1 MPVSGANKQ
10 AGTVPTATYRVQV
23 SPSFDLR
30 QTAAIA
36 PYLADLGVTH
46 LYSSPLLQ
54 ATPGSQHGYDVVDH
68 SRTNAELGGAEAR
81 RALSGALHAHGLGL
95 VLDIV
100 PNHMGVAEA
109 SINRWWWDV
118 LRLGPQSAYA
128 RYFDIDWS
136 RGRLLLPVLGDGP
149 DELHQLR
156 VEDGELRYYDHR
168 FPLAVG
174 TGEDAPRHV
183 HDHQHY
189 ELVSWRRGDG
199 ELNYRRFFA
208 ISTLAGLRVQEPE
221 VFAATH
227 REVLS
232 WVAAGEVD
240 ALRVDHPDGLADPT
254 EYLVRLAAA
263 VPNRWIVVEKI
274 TETGE
279 DLPAGWPVAGSTGYD
294 ALPTVDGVFV
304 DPAARQAFD
313 DLQTELAG
321 PQPAWPDLVHDCK
334 VDVATGMLRTELHRL
349 ARIADIAQ
357 AEPAFAELLACF
369 PVYRSYLPHAGAEHL
384 ETAVAQA
391 KQRRPDLAATID
403 ALTVR
408 LAKPTDELAVRF
420 AQLSGA
426 VMAKGVED
434 TAYYRYTRFVA
445 ANEVGGD
452 PGRFGLP
459 VSEFHHALEHRQ
471 DRYPT
476 GMTTLSTHDTKRS
489 EDVRARLAVLSE
501 MPTAWREA
509 VLRWN
514 EKSPLS
520 DGTFAHLIWQ
530 TAIGAWPIE
539 PERLRA
545 YLQKAAREA
554 RTGTSWNEPNI
565 EFEDAVNSVVDRIYG
580 DLHDEITEF
589 ANRITPFG
597 WSNSLSAKLVQLTM
611 PGIPDVYQGTELWDN
626 SLVDPDNRR
635 PVDFAHRAAMLA
647 EIGDTTAPVDASG
660 AAKLL
665 VTAKA
670 LRLRRDEPERFT
682 EYRPLSAEG
691 PAAQHVL
698 AFDRGGAIT
707 VATRLP
713 ATLADSGGWRDTA
726 LTLSAG
732 DWVDVLTGRRA
743 TGSVAEM
750 LDRYPVALLTRG

>member
-1 MPVSGANKQ
+1 MPASGANHRS
-10 AGTVPTATYRVQV
+10 TVPGATYRVQI

-54 ATPGSQHGYDVVDH
+54 ANPGSQHGYDVVDH
-68 SRTNAELGGAEAR
+68 SRTNIELGGAEAR
-81 RALSGALHAHGLGL
+81 RALTGSLHAHGLGL

-109 SINRWWWDV
+109 AVNRWWWDV
-118 LRLGPQSAYA
+118 LMLGPQSAYA

-156 VEDGELRYYDHR
+156 VEEGELRYYDHR

-174 TGEDAPRHV
+174 TGDGSPRYV

-189 ELVSWRRGDG
+189 ELVSWRRGDA

-208 ISTLAGLRVQEPE
+208 VSTLAGLRVEEPE
-221 VFAATH
+221 VFAASH
-227 REVLS
+227 REVLN
-232 WVAAGEVD
+232 WVADGEVD

-279 DLPAGWPVAGSTGYD
+279 DLPTGWPVAGTTGYD
-294 ALPTVDGVFV
+294 ALPIVDGVFV
-304 DPAARQAFD
+304 DPAAQQAFD

-334 VDVATGMLRTELHRL
+334 LDVATGMFHAELHRL
-349 ARIADIAQ
+349 GRLAEIPG
-357 AEPAFAELLACF
+357 AEPALAELLACF
-369 PVYRSYLPHAGAEHL
+369 PVYRSYFPHAGAEHL
-384 ETAVAQA
+384 ETAVTQA

-403 ALTVR
+403 ALVER
-408 LAKPTDELAVRF
+408 LTKPGDELAIRF
-420 AQLSGA
+420 AQQSGA

-445 ANEVGGD
+445 GNEVGGD

-459 VSEFHHALEHRQ
+459 VADFHRTLQHRQ
-471 DRYPT
+471 DRYPA

-501 MPTAWREA
+501 VPDAWRET

-514 EKSPLS
+514 TSAPLP
-520 DGTFAHLIWQ
+520 DGAFAHLLWQ
-530 TAIGAWPIE
+530 TVVGAWPIE

-554 RTGTSWNEPNI
+554 RTSTSWNDPNA

-580 DLHDEITEF
+580 DLHGEIADF
-589 ANRITPFG
+589 AERITPFG
-597 WSNSLSAKLVQLTM
+597 WSNSLSAKLIQLTM
-611 PGIPDVYQGTELWDN
+611 PGIPDVYQGSELWDY

-635 PVDFAHRAAMLA
+635 PVDFAHRAAVLA
-647 EIGDTTAPVDASG
+647 EIGDTTPPVDASG
-660 AAKLL
+660 TAKLL
-665 VTAKA
+665 VTATA
-670 LRLRRDEPERFT
+670 LRLRRDTPGRFT
-682 EYRPLSAEG
+682 EYRPLAAEG
-691 PAAQHVL
+691 PAAAHVL

-713 ATLADSGGWRDTA
+713 ATLADSGGWRDTSLA
-726 LTLSAG
+726 LPAG
-732 DWVDVLTGRRA
+732 DWVDVLTGHRA
-743 TGSVAEM
+743 ARSVGEM
-750 LDRYPVALLTRG
+750 LDRYPVALLARD

>member
-1 MPVSGANKQ
+1 MPASAANV
-10 AGTVPTATYRVQV
+10 AGNVPTATYRVQI

-36 PYLADLGVTH
+36 PYLADLGVSH

-54 ATPGSQHGYDVVDH
+54 AAPGSQHGYDVVDH
-68 SRTNAELGGAEAR
+68 SRTSVELGGAEAR
-81 RALSGALHAHGLGL
+81 RELTGALHAHGLGL

-109 SINRWWWDV
+109 AANRWWWDV
-118 LRLGPQSAYA
+118 LLLGPQSAYA

-156 VEDGELRYYDHR
+156 VEDGELRYYEHR

-174 TGEDAPRHV
+174 TNQGSPRQV

-208 ISTLAGLRVQEPE
+208 ISTLAGLRVEEPE
-221 VFAATH
+221 VFEATH

-232 WVAAGEVD
+232 WVADGEVD
-240 ALRVDHPDGLADPT
+240 AIRVDHPDGLTDPT
-254 EYLVRLAAA
+254 DYLIRLSGAL
-263 VPNRWIVVEKI
+263 PNRWIVVEKI
-274 TETGE
+274 TEPGE
-279 DLPAGWPVAGSTGYD
+279 DLPAGWPVAGTTGYD

-313 DLQTELAG
+313 DLQTAIAG
-321 PQPAWPDLVHDCK
+321 PQPGWAELVHDCK
-334 VDVATGMLRTELHRL
+334 LDVATGMFRTELHRL
-349 ARIADIAQ
+349 GRIADIPD
-357 AEPAFAELLACF
+357 AEPALAELLACF
-369 PVYRSYLPHAGAEHL
+369 PVYRSYLPHAGLEHL
-384 ETAVAQA
+384 ETAVTQA
-391 KQRRPDLAATID
+391 KQRRPELATTID
-403 ALTVR
+403 ALAVR
-408 LAKPTDELAVRF
+408 LAKPADELAVRF
-420 AQLSGA
+420 AQQSGA

-452 PGRFGLP
+452 PGRFGLSVP
-459 VSEFHHALEHRQ
+459 EFHAALGHRQ
-471 DRYPT
+471 QRYPA
-476 GMTTLSTHDTKRS
+476 GMTTLSTHDTKRG

-501 MPTAWREA
+501 LPAAWRET

-514 EKSPLS
+514 EKLPLP
-520 DGTFAHLIWQ
+520 DGAFAHLLWQ
-530 TAIGAWPIE
+530 TVVGTWPIE

-554 RTGTSWNEPNI
+554 RTSTSWNQPNA
-565 EFEDAVNSVVDRIYG
+565 EFENAVNSVVDRIYA

-589 ANRITPFG
+589 ADRIRPFG

-635 PVDFAHRAAMLA
+635 PVDFAHRASMLA
-647 EIGDTTAPVDASG
+647 EIGGTTPPVDASG
-660 AAKLL
+660 ATKLH
-665 VTAKA
+665 VTTRA
-670 LRLRRDEPERFT
+670 LRLRRDEPDRFT
-682 EYRPLSAEG
+682 EYRPLHAEG

-713 ATLADSGGWRDTA
+713 ATLADSGGWRDTT
-726 LTLSAG
+726 LTLPAG
-732 DWVDVLTGRRA
+732 RWTDVLTGRPGTA
-743 TGSVAEM
+743 ALAQL
-750 LDRYPVALLTRG
+750 LDHYPVALLTRD